1 MTQVKDLNRKRV
13 CDISD
18 DGKSAYIR
26 RGDCITKITADT
38 DGNLILPVSKGGTHA
53 RDNLMSLCQSC
64 HTKIHHDLGDR

>member
-1 MTQVKDLNRKRV
+1 MDVCVGYFIFHERRDLSMTQVKDLNRKRV

-38 DGNLILPVSKGGTHA
+38 DGNLKVTYEKSIKAS
-53 RDNLMSLCQSC
+53 
-64 HTKIHHDLGDR
+64 

>member
-18 DGKSAYIR
+18 DGKGAYIR

-38 DGNLILPVSKGGTHA
+38 DGNLKVTYEKSIKAS
-53 RDNLMSLCQSC
+53 
-64 HTKIHHDLGDR
+64 

>member
-38 DGNLILPVSKGGTHA
+38 DGNLKVTYEKSIKASWL
-53 RDNLMSLCQSC
+53 RYNW
-64 HTKIHHDLGDR
+64 I